1 MHIHICSCYVIYSD
15 IIRFSGFCIGC
26 CLIFRCI
33 KIFYLFTKHLCK
45 KLYRCK
51 ICFYL
56 YKYYLFTISTILAV
70 DIGIYSW
77 YSVCITQYYIYMLNI
92 YVYIYIYIYIY
103 VYYIYIICMYVY
115 LYMYSVLK
123 LFLVVPIER

>member
-33 KIFYLFTKHLCK
+33 QIFYLFAKHLCK
-45 KLYRCK
+45 KLYRCN

-56 YKYYLFTISTILAV
+56 YKDYLFTISTIFAV
-70 DIGIYSW
+70 DISIYSW
-77 YSVCITQYYIYMLNI
+77 HSVCITQNYIYMLNI
-92 YVYIYIYIYIY
+92 YVYIY
-103 VYYIYIICMYVY
+103 VYNIYIICMYVY
-115 LYMYSVLK
+115 LYMYSLLK
-123 LFLVVPIER
+123 FFLVVPIER